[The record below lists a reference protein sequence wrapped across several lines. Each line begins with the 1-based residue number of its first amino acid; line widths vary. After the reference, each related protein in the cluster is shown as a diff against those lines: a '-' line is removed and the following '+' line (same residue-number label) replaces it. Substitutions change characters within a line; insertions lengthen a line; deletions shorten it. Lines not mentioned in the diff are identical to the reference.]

1 MFRRNIYTLK
11 CIYYVMK
18 LTFHDFWNF
27 SSVTQLCPTLCNPM
41 DCSTP
46 SFPVHHQLLELAQ
59 THVHLVGDAIQP
71 SHPLLSPSPAF
82 SLSQHQSLSSESV
95 FTSGGQSILKLRLLY
110 SNYPL
115 QHSGLQN
122 SMDCIVHGV
131 AKSQTWLSDFHFH
144 KILQQ
149 CLIWGWP

>member
-82 SLSQHQSLSSESV
+82 SLSQHQSLFHWFSSSHQVAKV
-95 FTSGGQSILKLRLLY
+95 FWNLGYYIAITHSSILACRI
-110 SNYPL
+110 PWTV
-115 QHSGLQN
+115 Q
-122 SMDCIVHGV
+122 SMG
-131 AKSQTWLSDFHFH
+131 SQRVRHDWVTFTFT
-144 KILQQ
+144 KFYNNV
-149 CLIWGWP
+149 